1 MKKSHIKYEGEIN
14 LLGFKI
20 PCYILEDSTRI
31 LSFSNM
37 QNALNMDDEKGR
49 KSLEINLEPIT
60 CYKGDQKITGY
71 EATKL
76 VDLCK
81 AFVEAKKHKN
91 LSPKQE
97 IIAQKCEIL
106 LRNFAKFGIVTLVDE
121 ATNYSYKKEKVELQ
135 KILKSCISQEVSK

>member
-1 MKKSHIKYEGEIN
+1 MKKNHIKYESEID

-20 PCYILEDSTRI
+20 PCYISEDSTRI
-31 LSFSNM
+31 LSASRVKDV
-37 QNALNMDDEKGR
+37 LNMADEKDG
-49 KSLEINLEPIT
+49 KGLEINLEPIT
-60 CYKGDQKITGY
+60 CYKGDQKIAGY

-97 IIAQKCEIL
+97 MIAQKCEIL